1 MTKSEIKKK
10 SEKDNPQ
17 AARNEEIVNSED
29 VSNISGAQ
37 AEMLFIGAVYKNP
50 DLLVEYEPNIRSKY
64 DFSDE
69 GSRFLYE
76 SAKTMYKRG
85 LSFNLTNIQAFFN
98 ETSEKRLAFNKS
110 GGWNA
115 LNHIKEV
122 ADENSVKA
130 YFNTIKKYSLLRE
143 YERNGFN
150 IKTITEMKG
159 FKDFE
164 AVDIYRIIRGRADR
178 VRTVIMTNQ
187 ESEIV
192 NENISD
198 MLLGYMAKPDMGEP
212 LPYPIMN
219 SMFRGLKLGSTMGV
233 GMLSN
238 SGKTRFMTKI
248 IAYLTLVLKQRV
260 LLLLNEMTVEDI
272 RKCLITTV
280 INNPEFKELHGI
292 DITKPE
298 RELALGL
305 YKDRNGEYIYQKL
318 DSNGDPLE
326 TPEEYIK
333 RVEEN
338 SDEFHKVMEITKW
351 VEDKTQE
358 LIYAKDLATGYD
370 DRTLEFE
377 IRRAHVTQGINYW
390 FYDTFKS
397 DVNAMGEWAA
407 MKASETKLTG
417 LSQEL
422 GMFGYLSF
430 QLTDDAEYA
439 KPNELTSNNI
449 ANSKQ
454 IKHGLWTLELAKEIP
469 KADFSKYGYYQSDE
483 EWGKDVVCDLK
494 EDKRYYVFNT
504 DKNRFGDK
512 KKIVME
518 VDLDLNTW
526 IEKGELA
533 KK

>member
-1 MTKSEIKKK
+1 MKRSELKKGC
-10 SEKDNPQ
+10 E
-17 AARNEEIVNSED
+17 
-29 VSNISGAQ
+29 NINQSVKPKPETTICAPLATVSGAQ
-37 AEMLFIGAVYKNP
+37 AEMLFIGSIYKNP
-50 DLLVEYEPNIRSKY
+50 DLLVEYDESIRSKY

-69 GSRFLYE
+69 CTRFLYE
-76 SAKTMYKRG
+76 SARTMYKRG
-85 LSFNLTNIQAFFN
+85 LSFNISNIQAYFN

-110 GGWNA
+110 GGWSS

-122 ADENSVKA
+122 ADETSVKA

-150 IKTITEMKG
+150 IKTITEMQG

-164 AVDIYRIIRGRADR
+164 AIDIYRIIRGRADR
-178 VRTVIMTNQ
+178 VRTVIMKNQ

-192 NENISD
+192 NDNISE
-198 MLLGYMAKPDMGEP
+198 MLLGYMSKPDMGVP

-219 SMFRGLKLGSTMGV
+219 AMFRGLKLGSTMGV

-280 INNPEFKELHGI
+280 INNPEFKALHGI

-305 YKDRNGEYIYQKL
+305 YKDQKGNYIYQKI
-318 DSNGDPLE
+318 DNSGNPLE
-326 TPEEYIK
+326 TPEEYIR

-338 SDEFHKVMEITKW
+338 SEEFCKIMKITKW

-358 LIYAKDLATGYD
+358 LIYAKDLSTGYD
-370 DRTLEFE
+370 DKTLEFE
-377 IRRAHVTQGINYW
+377 IRRAHITQGINYW

-397 DVNAMGEWAA
+397 DVKAMGEWAA
-407 MKASETKLTG
+407 MKATETKLTG

-439 KPNELTSNNI
+439 KPGELTSNNI

-469 KADFSKYGYYQSDE
+469 KSDFGKYGYYQSDE
-483 EWGKDVVCDLK
+483 DWGKDVVCDLK
-494 EDKRYYVFNT
+494 EDKRYYVFNA
-504 DKNRFGDK
+504 DKNRFGEK

-518 VDLDLNTW
+518 VNLDLNTW
-526 IEKGELA
+526 IEKGCLA